1 MTKENIAAVRNLR
14 PKQTKSRYEYLR
26 KTKSADRT
34 HIENAELFVFR
45 HTMDAKKAM
54 DASRVAL
61 RLLDDKILKVKN
73 DCRKIYPKISGL
85 KEEIDN
91 QILKGS
97 GTIKLSRELSDFE
110 NERQNKEDW
119 VDRQE
124 PALADANSLIL
135 LRVKEFEEKVREAQ
149 FMRKCLG
156 VYRQAF
162 TDAYEQI
169 YLATIEAKKAII
181 AISHNFTPIDDIEIG
196 EIVNG
201 SDWLNENYARENE
214 ASDIFY
220 GEDRTFG
227 IWEKVVNVI
236 VEDENRARM
245 LNEKEFPPTDTKKLP
260 PKPTGKE
267 KPMLNQSRT
276 MILKDSQTGYPDSKI
291 NADRIL
297 AQRQEQGENGE
308 LADFE
313 G

>member
-1 MTKENIAAVRNLR
+1 MTKNNLAAVRESR
-14 PKQTKSRYEYLR
+14 PERKETRFGQLNRTK
-26 KTKSADRT
+26 KADRT
-34 HIENAELFVFR
+34 HIESAELFVFQ
-45 HTMDAKKAM
+45 HTKSAKKAL

-61 RLLDDKILKVKN
+61 RLLEDKILKVKN

-97 GTIKLSRELSDFE
+97 GTIILSRKLSDFE

-119 VDRQE
+119 IDRQE

-162 TDAYEQI
+162 TDGYEMM

-181 AISHNFTPIDDIEIG
+181 AISQNFTPIDDIEIG

-227 IWEKVVNVI
+227 IWEKIVNVI

-276 MILKDSQTGYPDSKI
+276 MILKDSQTDYPDSKI

-297 AQRQEQGENGE
+297 AQREEQGDNGE